1 MPHAAFRHHT
11 AREGFEV
18 VFIGPQRI
26 EGHTAAV
33 EYETPFAVRYA
44 IELDDAWR
52 TRRAEITGQ
61 PGTVVLEADGEG
73 HWLVDGERRPDLD
86 GCLDVDLESSA
97 ATNAFPVA
105 RGATDAPAAY
115 VRAFGLEVMRL
126 EQAYERRRGANLPLR
141 LRHVRRPHRAR
152 LRRRRLRAR
161 VPGAGDA
168 RALIAHT
175 TFTIGVRGAR
185 RVGAH
190 GHPSRSRGARRGL
203 RDRHAGPRA
212 APADRALH
220 LHRHARRAR
229 REHVQRRDRRAR
241 RHRPLRIPRGI

>member
-18 VFIGPQRI
+18 VFIGDQRI

-61 PGTVVLEADGEG
+61 PGTVVLEADGDG

-126 EQAYERRRGANLPLR
+126 EQAYERVGERTYRYDCDTFDAHIELLYGDDGFVLEYPGLAT
-141 LRHVRRPHRAR
+141 
-152 LRRRRLRAR
+152 R
-161 VPGAGDA
+161 V
-168 RALIAHT
+168 L
-175 TFTIGVRGAR
+175 
-185 RVGAH
+185 
-190 GHPSRSRGARRGL
+190 
-203 RDRHAGPRA
+203 
-212 APADRALH
+212 
-220 LHRHARRAR
+220 
-229 REHVQRRDRRAR
+229 
-241 RHRPLRIPRGI
+241 